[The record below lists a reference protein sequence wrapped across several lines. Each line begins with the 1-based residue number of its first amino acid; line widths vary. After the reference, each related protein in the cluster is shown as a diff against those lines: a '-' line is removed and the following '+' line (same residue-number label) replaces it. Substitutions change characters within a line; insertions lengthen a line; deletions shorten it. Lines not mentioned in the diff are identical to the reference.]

1 MQNQGDSLLESLCL
15 LLSLKSRCVKKAY
28 RHSAFMGKCLTISH
42 TFFALSTQWMS
53 SPSRK

>member
-15 LLSLKSRCVKKAY
+15 LLSLKSWCVRKAY
-28 RHSAFMGKCLTISH
+28 RHSAFMGKRLTISH

-53 SPSRK
+53 FPSRK

>member
-1 MQNQGDSLLESLCL
+1 MQNQGDSLLESLRL
-15 LLSLKSRCVKKAY
+15 LLSLKSRCVRKAY

-53 SPSRK
+53 SRSRI

>member
-15 LLSLKSRCVKKAY
+15 LLSLKSWCVRKAY
-28 RHSAFMGKCLTISH
+28 RHSAFMGKRLTISH

-53 SPSRK
+53 FPSRN